1 MCILSFFGKQE
12 IYQIFSTGNG
22 DWRSKKITSILV
34 SKTHTDRIQLSYL
47 MTERNYTARNRG
59 CLNFR
64 LDMNLNWSK
73 RAVVCANFDGISFW
87 GYAPVFSRRV
97 FYQHDLTSKN
107 HEVKSTSAKLF
118 SLLKTGK
125 TKCGLCVFRICK
137 VSLRFPQGECI
148 LFSFTFYSGDWNKL
162 LLHFRCEWCR
172 TKLKILVAHY
182 HKNK

>member
-107 HEVKSTSAKLF
+107 HEVKSTSAKLSLCSNLGKRNAGSVCSGFARLVWGFHKGSVFF
-118 SLLKTGK
+118 SLL
-125 TKCGLCVFRICK
+125 
-137 VSLRFPQGECI
+137 
-148 LFSFTFYSGDWNKL
+148 LFIQETEISYYYISDVNDVV
-162 LLHFRCEWCR
+162 R
-172 TKLKILVAHY
+172 
-182 HKNK
+182 N

>member
-1 MCILSFFGKQE
+1 MLMSPCNHLKLTPLTTLLSNEIRVSDNYFILYCSLLVVCILSFFGKQE

-73 RAVVCANFDGISFW
+73 RAGVCANFDGISFW

-97 FYQHDLTSKN
+97 FYQHGLTPKN

-118 SLLKTGK
+118 SLLKPGK
-125 TKCGLCVFRICK
+125 TKCGLCVQD
-137 VSLRFPQGECI
+137 LEG
-148 LFSFTFYSGDWNKL
+148 
-162 LLHFRCEWCR
+162 
-172 TKLKILVAHY
+172 
-182 HKNK
+182 

>member
-1 MCILSFFGKQE
+1 MCILSFFEKQE

-107 HEVKSTSAKLF
+107 HEVKSTSAKLSLCSNLGKRNAGSVCSGFARLVWGFHKGSVFF
-118 SLLKTGK
+118 SLL
-125 TKCGLCVFRICK
+125 
-137 VSLRFPQGECI
+137 
-148 LFSFTFYSGDWNKL
+148 LFIQETEISYYYISDVNDVV
-162 LLHFRCEWCR
+162 R
-172 TKLKILVAHY
+172 
-182 HKNK
+182 N

>member
-73 RAVVCANFDGISFW
+73 RAVVCANFLTVSVSGDTRQFFREEFFTSMIWPLKTTRSNLHPQKSSLCSKLGKRNAGSVCSGFARLVW
-87 GYAPVFSRRV
+87 GFHKGSVF
-97 FYQHDLTSKN
+97 
-107 HEVKSTSAKLF
+107 F
-118 SLLKTGK
+118 SLL
-125 TKCGLCVFRICK
+125 
-137 VSLRFPQGECI
+137 
-148 LFSFTFYSGDWNKL
+148 LFIQETEISYYYISDVNDVV
-162 LLHFRCEWCR
+162 R
-172 TKLKILVAHY
+172 
-182 HKNK
+182 N